1 MFQEFASLK
10 ARRALYI
17 LRRVYGDRRML
28 LLVDE
33 LSKAK
38 DGLKVMSEI
47 GVILDGERTVDVL
60 VSSLSPT
67 YI

>member
-1 MFQEFASLK
+1 
-10 ARRALYI
+10 
-17 LRRVYGDRRML
+17 ML

-67 YI
+67 YIVNLLTGSQRPVEYVVLPPLIEEKL